1 MRNILLALIFIFIS
15 TSILKC
21 FQNIKI
27 EKTNC
32 ICTNIKSYWYLF
44 MEKEKSECISYPIL
58 RYPSYR
64 KNRPSSFMNIWI
76 AFTVQSGEIYYKTKY
91 VPVLDIWYLFKYFY
105 FYCILICTIWSQLN
119 VLCLFIYFIEHK
131 KTIFTAFSL
140 KCLRLFKILCHL
152 LYKSI

>member
-1 MRNILLALIFIFIS
+1 MYKTKYLKFKNNILRNILLAFIFIFIS

-32 ICTNIKSYWYLF
+32 ICNNIKSYWYLF

-76 AFTVQSGEIYYKTKY
+76 AFTVQSGEIYYNTKY
-91 VPVLDIWYLFKYFY
+91 VPVLDIWYLYNNFY
-105 FYCILICTIWSQLN
+105 FYCILICTYDLKSIECSM
-119 VLCLFIYFIEHK
+119 FIYLFYKTQK
-131 KTIFTAFSL
+131 K
-140 KCLRLFKILCHL
+140 KQYLRHFR
-152 LYKSI
+152 